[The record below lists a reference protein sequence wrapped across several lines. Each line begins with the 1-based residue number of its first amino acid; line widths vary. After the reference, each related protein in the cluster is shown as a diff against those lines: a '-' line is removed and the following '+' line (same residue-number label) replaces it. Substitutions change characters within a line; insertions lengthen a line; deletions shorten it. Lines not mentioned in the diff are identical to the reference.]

1 MWSIEQLQTTWALA
15 TQLHDG
21 QKYGSHQ
28 EGKQIEYLNHIGSVT
43 FEILA
48 AVQQEEE
55 LDADLALACA
65 ILHDTLEDTP
75 QSYEGLQELFGEAIA
90 QGVLALTKDESLPS
104 KAAQMQDSLARIKQ
118 QPKEVWAVKLADRI
132 CNLQPPPYYWKKDKK
147 IAYQQE
153 AQLIYEQLHPSS
165 PYLAARLQ
173 AKIQAYEQY
182 F

>member
-1 MWSIEQLQTTWALA
+1 MWSIEQLQKTWALA

-28 EGKQIEYLNHIGSVT
+28 EGQQIEYLNHIGSVT

-48 AVQQEEE
+48 AVQQEPE

-65 ILHDTLEDTP
+65 VLHDTLEDTP
-75 QSYEGLQELFGEAIA
+75 QSYEGLQELFGEPIA
-90 QGVLALTKDESLPS
+90 NGVLALTKDESLPS
-104 KAAQMQDSLARIKQ
+104 KTAKMQDSLARIQQ

-132 CNLQPPPYYWKKDKK
+132 CNLQQPPYYWKKAKK
-147 IAYQQE
+147 VAYQQE
-153 AQLIYEQLHPSS
+153 AQLIYEQLQAAS
-165 PYLAARLQ
+165 PYLAGRLK
-173 AKIQAYEQY
+173 AKIEAYEQY